1 MEFYDYG
8 EVSTWIF
15 DDGPDRFAI
24 ERIDSNYSESLQL
37 LCDNGSKPGVG
48 PASVDVDL
56 DDLVRCLVGLTAIM
70 SLSETS
76 GKLQIAL
83 ETLRKER
90 PS

>member
-15 DDGPDRFAI
+15 DDGPDRFAV

-48 PASVDVDL
+48 PASVDVELSDL
-56 DDLVRCLVGLTAIM
+56 IECLAGLAGVM
-70 SLSETS
+70 GLKETS
-76 GKLQIAL
+76 ERLDLAL
-83 ETLRKER
+83 TTLKRER
-90 PS
+90 P